1 MTSTSVLALK
11 LDNNGKFNKE
21 DLHKVFHTIPDDI
34 VAWLY
39 PERDRG
45 RVFKNIWDDPD
56 YMKRFDQDGIIWI
69 DNTKCP
75 LNENKILKPAVGGG
89 VGGLGVAG
97 TNPTNSEN
105 YVTKSMRAIGGRNSA
120 PEWVDTGLRLA
131 TLNSGGTPAIMPST
145 ISQNGAPGNLLPND
159 LSRRTG
165 DVAGAANAGPPVTGL
180 TALRDLGGGGRN
192 DAVKVRKPFK
202 KKRGRKTIKKNT

>member
-39 PERDRG
+39 PVGSSRG
-45 RVFKNIWDDPD
+45 RVFKRIWDSPK
-56 YMKRFDQDGIIWI
+56 YMNYDG
-69 DNTKCP
+69 DVTQPATERTAEGNNNPFCP
-75 LNENKILKPAVGGG
+75 LSEKNGILKPK
-89 VGGLGVAG
+89 AG
-97 TNPTNSEN
+97 TLAGTAGNPPNAGD
-105 YVTKSMRAIGGRNSA
+105 YVTKSVRVRDPGLGPPYDSA
-120 PEWVDTGLRLA
+120 PEWVTVAAGVPTLHGNGELIPDDTLH
-131 TLNSGGTPAIMPST
+131 
-145 ISQNGAPGNLLPND
+145 NGRGEIQGYQLVD
-159 LSRRTG
+159 F
-165 DVAGAANAGPPVTGL
+165 
-180 TALRDLGGGGRN
+180 GGGGRN